1 MLSLHNIHFVLEDV
15 ISHVQHEN
23 VIQRFITGCFHLLIM
38 MIVRIN
44 LENPPNQYREI
55 FESISRVMK

>member
-23 VIQRFITGCFHLLIM
+23 VIQRFITGCFHLFSP
-38 MIVRIN
+38 VN
-44 LENPPNQYREI
+44 YDDC
-55 FESISRVMK
+55 SD